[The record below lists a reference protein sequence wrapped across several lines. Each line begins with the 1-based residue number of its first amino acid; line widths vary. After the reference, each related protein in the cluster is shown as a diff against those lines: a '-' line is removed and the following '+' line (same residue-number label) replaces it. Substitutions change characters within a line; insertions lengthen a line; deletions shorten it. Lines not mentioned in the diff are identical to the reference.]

1 MDAAAELATSPTD
14 RGYDKVFLGGM
25 SQGAVTS
32 MGALM
37 RAHEYFDE
45 PLAGVFV
52 LSGTAPLRP
61 EGARENCHPF
71 SLAPQAVGD

>member
-1 MDAAAELATSPTD
+1 MQAAAELADDDSN
-14 RGYDKVFLGGM
+14 GYDKVFLGGM

-61 EGARENCHPF
+61 EGASENCHPL